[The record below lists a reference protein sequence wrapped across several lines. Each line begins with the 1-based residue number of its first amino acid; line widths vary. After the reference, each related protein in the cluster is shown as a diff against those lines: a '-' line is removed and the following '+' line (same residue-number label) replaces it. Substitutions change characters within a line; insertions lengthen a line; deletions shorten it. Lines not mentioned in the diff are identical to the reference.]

1 MSRCES
7 RKGVCTCRQWIL
19 IIALLPVTDNLA
31 TFFITSSI
39 SGTTSFL
46 DRIAWSVHTHTHTH
60 VSTPHVTLEMF
71 LTTAP
76 LVYLEQTEGSS
87 LARLVVDVLLG
98 VSQKHLQLR
107 LRDVVGFDILHQNG
121 HGLGK
126 RKHVTSFSIIFKPHF
141 KEYDAFYTL
150 KQFWTR
156 W

>member
-1 MSRCES
+1 MYLSTVDS
-7 RKGVCTCRQWIL
+7 DHSVAASNRQL
-19 IIALLPVTDNLA
+19 GHFFHHLLHLGNNELPGQNCLEC
-31 TFFITSSI
+31 
-39 SGTTSFL
+39 
-46 DRIAWSVHTHTHTH
+46 THTHTH
-60 VSTPHVTLEMF
+60 VSTPHITLEMF